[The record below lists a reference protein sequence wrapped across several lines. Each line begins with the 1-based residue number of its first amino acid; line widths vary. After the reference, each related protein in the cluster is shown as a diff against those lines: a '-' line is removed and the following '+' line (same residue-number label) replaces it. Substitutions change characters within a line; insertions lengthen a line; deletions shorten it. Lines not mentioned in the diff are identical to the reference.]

1 MSIVANVSGYTSQ
14 PYAPG
19 TSSPKAPATTSSSSS
34 ASAAPTDVVDI
45 SPAGQLQTWEAGR
58 IALNQ
63 GAGKLT
69 SDQATQLYQQVAS
82 ISAQIVADKQANG
95 GTLSAQDKQAIKQSE
110 IQLSTSIYSDA
121 HNGATPPSTPPPTND
136 TQKRAAIQAG
146 AIQLNL
152 QAGNLTTSQAQQ
164 LMAQQATIDKQIA
177 SDEKANGG
185 TLTQAQAQAINQLQ
199 NAADQQLSQMLNPS
213 STT

>member
-1 MSIVANVSGYTSQ
+1 MSTVANVSGFTSQ
-14 PYAPG
+14 PYASG
-19 TSSPKAPATTSSSSS
+19 TSSPKAPASTASSSN

-69 SDQATQLYQQVAS
+69 SDQATQLYQQVS
-82 ISAQIVADKQANG
+82 TITAQIAADKQANG
-95 GTLSAQDKQAIKQSE
+95 GTLSAADKQAIKQSE
-110 IQLSTSIYSDA
+110 IQLSTAIYSDA

-136 TQKRAAIQAG
+136 TQKRAVIQAG

-164 LMAQQATIDKQIA
+164 LMAQQATIDKQITT
-177 SDEKANGG
+177 DEAANGG

-199 NAADQQLSQMLNPS
+199 NAADQQIYQMLHPS
-213 STT
+213 SGG

>member
-1 MSIVANVSGYTSQ
+1 MSTVANVSGFTSQ
-14 PYAPG
+14 QFASGP
-19 TSSPKAPATTSSSSS
+19 SSSKAPASPASSSN
-34 ASAAPTDVVDI
+34 ANAAPTDVVDI

-69 SDQATQLYQQVAS
+69 SDQATQLYQQVS
-82 ISAQIVADKQANG
+82 TIGAQIVADKQADG

-110 IQLSTSIYSDA
+110 IQLSTAIYSDV

-136 TQKRAAIQAG
+136 TQKRAVTQAG

-152 QAGNLTTSQAQQ
+152 QAGNLTTGQAQQ

-199 NAADQQLSQMLNPS
+199 NAADQQLAQMLNPS
-213 STT
+213 SGS